1 MRKLYFFLI
10 LLFFLL
16 SGGNVLGQAKQQIE
30 IVYAGTLTIDNVKY
44 PGATIFNSDNDRKVQ
59 FRHQGM
65 DIWCEVAVLYQKTNQ
80 VKAFGDVFI
89 QQGDSLKMNSN
100 YIEYNGDTKVALARE
115 NVQLRNEKMT
125 LETQELFFDRNKQ
138 EAYYLNYGK
147 ISDEENVLTSR
158 EGRYYVTPKKSQFT
172 SQVKITNA
180 DFEVNSLTLDY
191 YHTTGHI
198 YMFGPTTVTGKDY
211 IAYGEKGFYD
221 SKREQGYFMDKAR
234 IDYDHK
240 ILTGDSLSFDK
251 FKNFASATNHII
263 IRDTIN
269 KTLVKGHYG
278 EVHKAKDS
286 MYITKRA
293 LVISEVEKGK
303 DSIYIHAKRIM
314 VTGKVGQRVIRA
326 YPNARIYKTDIQGKC
341 DSIHSE
347 QSTGLT
353 QLIGK
358 PIVWSGK
365 SQMTGDHIHLLANT
379 QTEKLDSLKVFDNAF
394 LIEKDSLGTGYNQV
408 KGKTLKGKFLENKLN
423 NVNLYQNTEVIYYAY
438 NDQQELVGI
447 NKSKCSR
454 IRLNFDTNQQIEEVI
469 FYTDVEGGIYPENKI
484 SKQEVRFPNFNWR
497 GEEMLSRKEDI
508 FPEEEKEIAPTPI
521 RGIKSEETDLIE
533 EKIQSKGEH

>member
-234 IDYDHK
+234 IDYDYK
-240 ILTGDSLSFDK
+240 ILTGDSLYFDK

-269 KTLVKGHYG
+269 KTLVKGYYG

-379 QTEKLDSLKVFDNAF
+379 QTEKLDSLRVFDNAF

-454 IRLNFDTNQQIEEVI
+454 IRLNFDNNQQIEEVI

>member
-1 MRKLYFFLI
+1 MRKLYFSLI
-10 LLFFLL
+10 LFFLL
-16 SGGNVLGQAKQQIE
+16 FSGGNVLGQAKQQIE

-158 EGRYYVTPKKSQFT
+158 EGRYFVTPKKSQFT

-211 IAYGEKGFYD
+211 VAYGEKGFYD

-240 ILTGDSLSFDK
+240 ILTGDSLYFDK

-341 DSIHSE
+341 DSIHSQ

-454 IRLNFDTNQQIEEVI
+454 IRLNFDNNQQIEEVI

-508 FPEEEKEIAPTPI
+508 FPEEEKEIAPIPI

>member
-158 EGRYYVTPKKSQFT
+158 EGRYFVTPKKSQFT

-234 IDYDHK
+234 IDYDYK
-240 ILTGDSLSFDK
+240 ILTGDSLYFDK

-365 SQMTGDHIHLLANT
+365 SQMTGDHIHLLTNT

-408 KGKTLKGKFLENKLN
+408 KGKILKGKFLENKLN

-497 GEEMLSRKEDI
+497 GEEILSRKEDI